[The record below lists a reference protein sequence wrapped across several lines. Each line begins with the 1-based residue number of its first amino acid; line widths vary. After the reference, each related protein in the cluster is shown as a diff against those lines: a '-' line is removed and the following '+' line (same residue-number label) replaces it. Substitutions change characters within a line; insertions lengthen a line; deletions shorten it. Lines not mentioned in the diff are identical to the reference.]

1 MPRILRRFP
10 QCCIPPTIWESYR
23 EDGLQDSLINPNWY
37 IIRFLFTFA
46 GYDFE
51 YGKATVKENAPFVK
65 KYVHYDFLDSSMD
78 SSGSSVEESDSSIDE
93 YVDMRYLLPECLRSN
108 DDTASTDSYNTYK

>member
-23 EDGLQDSLINPNWY
+23 EDGLQDSHINPNWPF
-37 IIRFLFTFA
+37 IRFFLTFA

-51 YGKATVKENAPFVK
+51 YGKATVKEKAPFVE
-65 KYVHYDFLDSSMD
+65 KYVHYDFLDSSMNSSMD
-78 SSGSSVEESDSSIDE
+78 SSGSSVGEFDSSIDE
-93 YVDMRYLLPECLRSN
+93 YVEIGYLQSECLR
-108 DDTASTDSYNTYK
+108 